1 MKTINRLQYLFLS
14 LLVTGSVFTGCKSD
28 TVPYNIGPEIN
39 ISLQEA
45 SENVAEPITRTAIF
59 LSGSMQK
66 ANWDVQVQRLGVQYA
81 TNAGFNT
88 DNNGAPIKYDFPYKA
103 EDLANRAFY
112 DETLTLRFNGNLG
125 GLSPKTRYWARAYAV
140 SDTLYPETTTAYG
153 PAIEVTTK
161 ESSAPTIEKIVKGT
175 ATSVSLPVSA
185 KITDFGSDRLTTD
198 DVTLSGFIY
207 KAITQQTDLQR
218 EMLIGKDD
226 IQTKFQSPNE
236 ADSTIN
242 SVLTNLAPG
251 ERYAVRAFAL
261 STASSQVGY
270 SEITTFTTQTTS
282 EPAVSV
288 ARNNGSIGAGQVS
301 ISADILAAGTSAV
314 TERGFVYSRTEKVPE
329 LIGSYRVQCP
339 LDGNET
345 FTGTISNLSVG
356 VTYYVR
362 AYATNEAGTGYSSE
376 TLEILLS
383 GTISRPTVT
392 IISVSLTTSQDETA
406 ANMAEMVGFLASN
419 GGGAV
424 EEIGF
429 ELSEFDNM
437 EGAERFHG
445 DLDAN
450 NMFRAISYQLA
461 AGTTYY
467 IRAFAQNSAGT
478 AYSEIKTVTTPYS
491 QNSVPSVVTVQPEDI
506 STTFAVLGGY
516 VRNEGGSPI
525 RAVGF
530 QVSKSQDMS
539 DPIVVDANANDQL
552 EFMREIHNLEPNTT
566 YYVRAFAENETG
578 MGYGNIRTFT
588 TVAEINVP
596 NVKTMDANPASTSAE
611 LSGMVENNGGGE
623 IRNAGFELSTEPS
636 MANPTTYPGTLDA
649 NKVQFHTS
657 AGNLQPSTTYYVRA
671 YAVNDAGTGYGEL
684 VKFAT
689 LEPETVTPGEGDNPY
704 PSQGGVKGQRKAK
717 ATTKR

>member
-14 LLVTGSVFTGCKSD
+14 LLVIGSVLTGCKSD
-28 TVPYNIGPEIN
+28 TVPFN
-39 ISLQEA
+39 ISPSLTVEQPQPED
-45 SENVAEPITRTAIF
+45 ITRTTVLLVGKVSKDLHNSYI
-59 LSGSMQK
+59 Q
-66 ANWDVQVQRLGVQYA
+66 QVGVQCA
-81 TNAGFNT
+81 TNSAFTEDGDLRTIPCQEVSENT
-88 DNNGAPIKYDFPYKA
+88 LNNPLLKEEGYILSFDGKIP
-103 EDLANRAFY
+103 
-112 DETLTLRFNGNLG
+112 NLM
-125 GLSPKTRYWARAYAV
+125 PNTRYWVRSYAM
-140 SDTLYPETTTAYG
+140 SDTLHPEIAASYSQSITFTT
-153 PAIEVTTK
+153 PAT
-161 ESSAPTIEKIVKGT
+161 SAPSFEDVTVGSPLP
-175 ATSVSLPVSA
+175 TSVPISVTIS
-185 KITDFGSDRLTTD
+185 DMGSELLTYE
-198 DVTLSGFIY
+198 DVTLSGYLY
-207 KAITQQTDLQR
+207 KRITNATEASNLRTQTPGVKTVLKFPDDEGRLDTVLTDL
-218 EMLIGKDD
+218 
-226 IQTKFQSPNE
+226 
-236 ADSTIN
+236 
-242 SVLTNLAPG
+242 VPG
-251 ERYAVRAFAL
+251 AAYAVRAFAVAEG
-261 STASSQVGY
+261 TGY
-270 SEITTFTTQTTS
+270 SEVKIFQAQQTS
-282 EPAVSV
+282 LPAVSV
-288 ARNNGSIGAGQVS
+288 ARNTGAQSVGQVNLSADIIAAGSSS
-301 ISADILAAGTSAV
+301 ISA
-314 TERGFVYSRTEKVPE
+314 RGFVYSRTETTPQ
-329 LIGSYRVQCP
+329 LIGSTVVSCP
-339 LDGNET
+339 VDESET
-345 FTGTISNLSVG
+345 FNATISNLSVG
-356 VTYYVR
+356 TTYYIR
-362 AYATNEAGTGYSSE
+362 AYATNSAGTGYSSE
-376 TLEILLS
+376 VLQVRFTGEIKA
-383 GTISRPTVT
+383 PTVSL
-392 IISVSLTTSQDETA
+392 ISVSLTTSQDETA

>member
-1 MKTINRLQYLFLS
+1 MKTINRLQYIFLS
-14 LLVTGSVFTGCKSD
+14 LLVTGSVLTGCKSD
-28 TVPYNIGPEIN
+28 TVPFN
-39 ISLQEA
+39 ISPSLTVEQPQPED
-45 SENVAEPITRTAIF
+45 ITRTTVLLVGRVSKDLHNSYI
-59 LSGSMQK
+59 Q
-66 ANWDVQVQRLGVQYA
+66 QVGVQCA
-81 TNAGFNT
+81 TNSAFTEDGDLRTIPCQEVSENT
-88 DNNGAPIKYDFPYKA
+88 LNNPLLKEEGYILSFDGKIP
-103 EDLANRAFY
+103 
-112 DETLTLRFNGNLG
+112 NLM
-125 GLSPKTRYWARAYAV
+125 PNTRYWVRSYAM
-140 SDTLYPETTTAYG
+140 SDTLHPEIAASYSQSITFTT
-153 PAIEVTTK
+153 PAT
-161 ESSAPTIEKIVKGT
+161 SAPSFEDVTVGSPLP
-175 ATSVSLPVSA
+175 TSVPISVTIS
-185 KITDFGSDRLTTD
+185 DMGSELLTYD
-198 DVTLSGFIY
+198 DVTMSGYIY
-207 KAITQQTDLQR
+207 KRITNASEASNLRTKTPGVKTVLKFPDDEGRLDTVLTDL
-218 EMLIGKDD
+218 
-226 IQTKFQSPNE
+226 
-236 ADSTIN
+236 
-242 SVLTNLAPG
+242 VPG
-251 ERYAVRAFAL
+251 AAYAVRAFAVAEG
-261 STASSQVGY
+261 TGY
-270 SEITTFTTQTTS
+270 SEVKIFQAQQTS
-282 EPAVSV
+282 LPAVSV
-288 ARNNGSIGAGQVS
+288 ARNTGAQSVGQVNLSADIIAAGSSS
-301 ISADILAAGTSAV
+301 ISA
-314 TERGFVYSRTEKVPE
+314 RGFVYSRTETTPQ
-329 LIGSYRVQCP
+329 LIGSTVVSCP
-339 LDGNET
+339 VDESET
-345 FTGTISNLSVG
+345 FNATISNLSVG
-356 VTYYVR
+356 TTYYIR
-362 AYATNEAGTGYSSE
+362 AYATNSAGTGYSSE
-376 TLEILLS
+376 VLQVRFTGEIKA
-383 GTISRPTVT
+383 PTVSL
-392 IISVSLTTSQDETA
+392 ISVSLTTSQDETA

>member
-14 LLVTGSVFTGCKSD
+14 LLVTGTVLTGCKED
-28 TVPYNIGPEIN
+28 TLPFN
-39 ISLQEA
+39 ISPTLTINQPQPED
-45 SENVAEPITRTAIF
+45 ITRTTALLEGTVSKDLHNSYI
-59 LSGSMQK
+59 Q
-66 ANWDVQVQRLGVQYA
+66 QVGVQCA
-81 TNAGFNT
+81 TNSAFTEDGDLRTIPCKEQSENSL
-88 DNNGAPIKYDFPYKA
+88 NNPLLKEEGYILSFDGKIP
-103 EDLANRAFY
+103 N
-112 DETLTLRFNGNLG
+112 LRPN
-125 GLSPKTRYWARAYAV
+125 TRYWVRSYAM
-140 SDTLYPETTTAYG
+140 SDTLHPEIAAAYSPSISFTT
-153 PAIEVTTK
+153 PAT
-161 ESSAPTIEKIVKGT
+161 SAPSFNDVSVGSPLP
-175 ATSVSLPVSA
+175 TSVPISVS
-185 KITDFGSDRLTTD
+185 ISDMGSELLTYE
-198 DVTLSGFIY
+198 DVTLSGYLY
-207 KAITQQTDLQR
+207 KRITNATEASNLRTQTPGVKTVLKFPDEEGRLDTVLTDL
-218 EMLIGKDD
+218 
-226 IQTKFQSPNE
+226 
-236 ADSTIN
+236 
-242 SVLTNLAPG
+242 VPG
-251 ERYAVRAFAL
+251 AIYAVRAFAVAEG
-261 STASSQVGY
+261 TGY
-270 SEITTFTTQTTS
+270 SEAKIFQAQQTS
-282 EPAVSV
+282 LPAVSV
-288 ARNNGSIGAGQVS
+288 ARNIAQSVGQVTLAADVIAAGS
-301 ISADILAAGTSAV
+301 SDISA
-314 TERGFVYSRTEKVPE
+314 RGFVYSRTETVPQ
-329 LIGSYRVQCP
+329 LVGSSVVSCP
-339 LDGNET
+339 LDGSET
-345 FTGTISNLSVG
+345 FSATIQNLSVG
-356 VTYYVR
+356 VTYYIR
-362 AYATNEAGTGYSSE
+362 AYATNSIDQTGYSSE
-376 TLEILLS
+376 VLQVRLTGEINK
-383 GTISRPTVT
+383 PTVSL
-392 IISVSLTTSQDETA
+392 ISVSLTTSADETA

-424 EEIGF
+424 EEVGF
-429 ELSEFDNM
+429 ELSESENM

-491 QNSVPSVVTVQPEDI
+491 QNTVPSVVTVQPEDI

-671 YAVNDAGTGYGEL
+671 YAVNDAGTGYGET
-684 VKFAT
+684 VSFTT

>member
-1 MKTINRLQYLFLS
+1 MKTINRLQYIFLS
-14 LLVTGSVFTGCKSD
+14 LLVTGSVLTGCKSD
-28 TVPYNIGPEIN
+28 TVPFN
-39 ISLQEA
+39 ISPSLTVEQPQPED
-45 SENVAEPITRTAIF
+45 ITRTTAHFVATVRKDLHNSYI
-59 LSGSMQK
+59 Q
-66 ANWDVQVQRLGVQYA
+66 QVGIQCA
-81 TNAGFNT
+81 TNSAFTEDGDLRTITTKGVNES
-88 DNNGAPIKYDFPYKA
+88 DLNHPLLVESNKYQV
-103 EDLANRAFY
+103 EFY
-112 DETLTLRFNGNLG
+112 PSVGNLR
-125 GLSPKTRYWARAYAV
+125 PNTRYWVRSYAM
-140 SDTLYPETTTAYG
+140 SDTLHPEIAMAYSESIVFTT
-153 PAIEVTTK
+153 PAT
-161 ESSAPTIEKIVKGT
+161 SAPSFEDVTVGSPLP
-175 ATSVSLPVSA
+175 TSVPISVTIS
-185 KITDFGSDRLTTD
+185 DMGSELLTYE
-198 DVTLSGFIY
+198 DVTLSGYLY
-207 KAITQQTDLQR
+207 KRITNATEASNLRTQTPGVKTVLKFPDEEGRLDTVLTDL
-218 EMLIGKDD
+218 
-226 IQTKFQSPNE
+226 
-236 ADSTIN
+236 
-242 SVLTNLAPG
+242 VPG
-251 ERYAVRAFAL
+251 ALYAVRAFAVAEG
-261 STASSQVGY
+261 TGY
-270 SEITTFTTQTTS
+270 SEVKTFQAQQTS
-282 EPAVSV
+282 LPAVSV
-288 ARNNGSIGAGQVS
+288 ARNTGAQSVGQVNLSADVIAAGSSS
-301 ISADILAAGTSAV
+301 ISA
-314 TERGFVYSRTEKVPE
+314 RGFVYSRTETTPQ
-329 LIGSYRVQCP
+329 LIGSTVVSCP
-339 LDGNET
+339 VDESET
-345 FTGTISNLSVG
+345 FSATISNLSVG
-356 VTYYVR
+356 TTYYIR
-362 AYATNEAGTGYSSE
+362 AYATNSAGTGYSSE
-376 TLEILLS
+376 VLQVRLTGEIKA
-383 GTISRPTVT
+383 PTVSL
-392 IISVSLTTSQDETA
+392 ISVSLTTSQDETA

-611 LSGMVENNGGGE
+611 LIGMVENNGGGE

-671 YAVNDAGTGYGEL
+671 YAVNDAGTGYGET
-684 VKFAT
+684 VSFTT